1 MHVGRFNVTAAMR
14 VDVITLP
21 APTTAFVF
29 TISFFFLTRLFS
41 DVRQGKTLWVPE
53 VLFWTPVN
61 LVAPVALAVV
71 FEGGV
76 VEGSLIPWSLLY
88 SITWLLPSLSN
99 AVWSPGFF

>member
-1 MHVGRFNVTAAMR
+1 MR

-21 APTTAFVF
+21 APTTVFVF

-76 VEGSLIPWSLLY
+76 VEGGLIPWSLLY
-88 SITWLLPSLSN
+88 SITWLLPSLSS
-99 AVWSPGFF
+99 AVWSPGFFRHLCAQEALQ